1 MSFKELLTQE
11 IRTIRELRY
20 LTIEFDPERCSG
32 TWQCY
37 EVCPI
42 GLWTPNHRTRVV
54 EYGDAQ
60 RCIACGACVLQC
72 QPEAI
77 KLVVAEG

>member
-1 MSFKELLTQE
+1 MSLKELVAQE
-11 IRTIRELRY
+11 IRTVRELRY
-20 LTIEFDPERCSG
+20 LRIEFDPERCSG

-42 GLWTPNHRTRVV
+42 GLWKPNYGTRVV

-60 RCIACGACVLQC
+60 RCIACGACVVQC
-72 QPEAI
+72 QPQAI
-77 KLVVAEG
+77 KLVVAKG